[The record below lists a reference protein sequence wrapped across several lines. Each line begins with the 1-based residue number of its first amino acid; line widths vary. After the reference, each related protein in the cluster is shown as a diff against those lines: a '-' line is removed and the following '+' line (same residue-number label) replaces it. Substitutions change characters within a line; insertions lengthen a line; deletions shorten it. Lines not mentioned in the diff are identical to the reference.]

1 MEVEA
6 GSTQGCQ
13 IPHACRKS
21 ESSAR
26 LAELLEEASGW
37 KALVEAGGGAG
48 GDTDRHKTRADRQAD
63 RQAIAQVRHLLCGEG
78 VLDAL

>member
-13 IPHACRKS
+13 IPHACQKS

-37 KALVEAGGGAG
+37 KALVEG

-63 RQAIAQVRHLLCGEG
+63 RQATAQVRHLLCVCVGGE
-78 VLDAL
+78 LDAL